1 MALTKK
7 LVSTLMAVLN
17 FRVAIGAATN
27 DTTPTKLFTVLP
39 DANTSTILE
48 CANMQGIDSCLKVE
62 INFDA
67 MRHAAEVIMA
77 EEHGIIFER
86 AEDSGSLSS
95 DGEGRVFS
103 FKGEDFSYAVLTYTE
118 APGYPDLNGRIHYT
132 KDAASF
138 MVDNCGKDCH
148 VLIKLGESLMT
159 FKEPEEMPKPP
170 ENRALTDD
178 EFDPVVS
185 KSTFFHGS
193 STLLMKRVFPTFKKF
208 K

>member
-1 MALTKK
+1 MAFTRS
-7 LVSTLMAVLN
+7 LVSTLMTVMALLN
-17 FRVAIGAATN
+17 FPWAKGAATN
-27 DTTPTKLFTVLP
+27 EEATKLFTVLP
-39 DANTSTILE
+39 DANTSAILE
-48 CANMQGIDSCLKVE
+48 CANMQGIDSCLQVE

-67 MRHAAEVIMA
+67 MRHAAQVIMA

-95 DGEGRVFS
+95 DGEGTVFS
-103 FKGEDFSYAVLTYTE
+103 FKGEDFSYAVFTYTE

-170 ENRALTDD
+170 ENRALA
-178 EFDPVVS
+178 EFELDAVVS
-185 KSTFFHGS
+185 ISTFLVVQRS
-193 STLLMKRVFPTFKKF
+193 S
-208 K
+208 

>member
-1 MALTKK
+1 MAFAKK
-7 LVSTLMAVLN
+7 LVSTFMALLN
-17 FRVAIGAATN
+17 FGLVMGAASN
-27 DTTPTKLFTVLP
+27 DTAPRNLFTVLP

-86 AEDSGSLSS
+86 AEDSDSLSS
-95 DGEGRVFS
+95 DGEGTVFS

-159 FKEPEEMPKPP
+159 FKEPDEVPKPP
-170 ENRALTDD
+170 ENRAFGQLDA
-178 EFDPVVS
+178 EVS
-185 KSTFFHGS
+185 TH
-193 STLLMKRVFPTFKKF
+193 LNKRIPSL
-208 K
+208 